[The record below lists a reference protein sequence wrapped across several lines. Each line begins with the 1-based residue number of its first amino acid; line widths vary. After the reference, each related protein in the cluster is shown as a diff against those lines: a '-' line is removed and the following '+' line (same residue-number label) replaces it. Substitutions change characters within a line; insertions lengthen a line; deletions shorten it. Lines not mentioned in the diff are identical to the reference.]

1 MTNKTAL
8 LDNLSTLYRVHGGWK
23 SISQSA
29 YFWMALVFA
38 VLSWRFALEIP
49 EVWTSSNIA
58 IAPAL
63 TGFSIASFAVMFA
76 IMDEKTRRLLSE
88 RDSEDVNSSPLL
100 ELFAIVTHTIFIQV
114 LSLIFAIVF
123 TAKPFPTLAYFED
136 VARSVNVIGAF
147 IGILLFYYGLS
158 LVLSVALAIF
168 KLFEIIA
175 NAQPVRKKK

>member
-8 LDNLSTLYRVHGGWK
+8 RDNLGALYGVHGGWK
-23 SISQSA
+23 SIFQSA
-29 YFWMALVFA
+29 YFWIAVVFA
-38 VLSWRFALEIP
+38 ALSWRFAFETP
-49 EVWTSSNIA
+49 EVWTSSNIT
-58 IAPAL
+58 IGPAL

-76 IMDEKTRRLLSE
+76 IMDEKTRLLLLE
-88 RDSEDVNSSPLL
+88 RESKESRSSPLL
-100 ELFAIVTHTIFIQV
+100 ELFAVVTHTIFIQV

-123 TAKPFPTLAYFED
+123 MAKPFPTLVQFEE

-147 IGILLFYYGLS
+147 LGILLFYYGLS

-175 NAQPVRKKK
+175 NAQPIRKQK